1 MTFWPV
7 TRVFFIVWGLWGCG
21 LLASPVLAADKVP
34 ATAAQLEFFE
44 TSIRPLLA
52 DRCYGCHGE
61 KKQWAGLRLDQQEYL
76 LKGGDSGPA
85 LVPGDPEKSLL
96 ISAVKR
102 DGLEMPPD
110 KPLSPAEIA
119 ALERW
124 IRDGAAWPETPHSA
138 SPQAAARAHWAFQP
152 VSRPVVPPM
161 EPGWGRTPID
171 AFLWK
176 GLQQAGLRPNVE
188 ADRRTLVRRL
198 TYDLTGLPP
207 SAADVDAFVR
217 DARPDAYERL
227 VDRLLES
234 PAYGEH
240 AARRWLDIARYS
252 DTKGYVYAREE
263 RFLVQAPAYRDWVVQ
278 AFQRDLP
285 YSRFLELQL
294 AADQMA
300 EQPADWAAMG
310 FLTIGRRFL
319 GVTSDIID
327 DRIDAVTRGMQGLT
341 VGCARCH
348 DHKYD
353 PIPTADYYSL
363 YGVFQNC
370 AEELTPL
377 ADLQSLD
384 PAAAPFVAELQQR
397 QAVLRGS
404 LRESRR
410 VAAERVRQR
419 ITDYLIAQTELDKY
433 PAEGFDQILSA
444 GDMIPAFVRRFAAY
458 LARQSSDDPLF
469 GPWTSF
475 AALPAEEFE
484 AGAAALITAWQHTD
498 SSPIL
503 PEIRELFVTAP
514 ASMREVA
521 TRYGHVLA
529 AIVQQHDGRPAD
541 AVSPRNVAES
551 VEVASDVEWSPLVDF
566 LYGPGSPCVVPEES
580 MVTIETFFDTGTV
593 QNLWKLQGE
602 VDRWIIRTAE
612 APPFAVK
619 VVDRGEIVEPRIFK
633 RGNPASLGATV
644 PRQFLEIVAGEARQP
659 FQMGSGRLELAQAI
673 THPANPLTR
682 RVWVNRIWQ
691 QHFGVGL
698 VETTSDFGL
707 RASPPSHPDLLDWLT
722 TWFQEQGEST
732 KELHRLIVLS
742 SAYRQSS
749 LLPADGELAERCLQ
763 RDPDNRLLWR
773 WSPHRLTFEEFRDSL
788 LAVSGELV
796 QQPGGRN
803 SDMLAAGN
811 RRRSLYGLIDRQFL
825 PSVLRVFD
833 FANPDLHIAERS
845 ETTVPQQALFLL
857 NHPFLAARTTQLVK
871 QLAAGDDTVRITA
884 LYQQVLQRAP
894 TDSELRLAREFLQ
907 STVEPLQVTPPI
919 PARAWQYG
927 SGKIDVD
934 SQRLS
939 SFAALPFF
947 NGSAWQGGPQWPDS
961 SLGWLQL
968 TATGGHPGN
977 NLGHAVVRRWTAP
990 QAGTVSIESLFKHEA
1005 EPGDGVRYWILS
1017 SRHGVLKTGTLH
1029 QQTVAVNVDNLTVEP
1044 GDTLDFVVDILQVLH
1059 SDQFLWAPQL
1069 TLLAAGSGQASHWDA
1084 QRDFFGPPP
1093 QLLGTWEQLAHVLL
1107 CSNEFMFVD

>member
-1 MTFWPV
+1 MV
-7 TRVFFIVWGLWGCG
+7 D
-21 LLASPVLAADKVP
+21 SPVRGEDRSQ
-34 ATAAQLEFFE
+34 TAASQIEFFE
-44 TSIRPLLA
+44 TTIRPLLA
-52 DRCYGCHGE
+52 ARCYGCHGE
-61 KKQWAGLRLDQQEYL
+61 KKQWAGLRLDQREHL

-85 LVPGDPEKSLL
+85 VVPSEPARSLL

-110 KPLSPAEIA
+110 KPLSPAEVA

-124 IRDGAAWPETPHSA
+124 IRDGAAWPEMPRGVSST
-138 SPQAAARAHWAFQP
+138 AAARAHWAFQP
-152 VSRPVVPPM
+152 VTRSAPP
-161 EPGWGRTPID
+161 PTDPQWGRTPLD
-171 AFLWK
+171 AFVLR
-176 GLQQAGLRPNVE
+176 GLQQAGLRPNTE
-188 ADRRTLVRRL
+188 ADRRTLIRRL

-207 SAADVDAFVR
+207 TPEEVDSFVG
-217 DARPDAYERL
+217 DERPDAYERL
-227 VDRLLES
+227 VERLLES

-240 AARRWLDIARYS
+240 ATRRWLDIARYS

-263 RFLVQAPAYRDWVVQ
+263 RFLVQAPTYRDWVVR
-278 AFQRDLP
+278 AFQHDLP

-294 AADQMA
+294 AADQIA

-327 DRIDAVTRGMQGLT
+327 DRIDAVMRGMQGLT

-377 ADLQSLD
+377 VDLQQGDLATPS
-384 PAAAPFVAELQQR
+384 FVAELKQR
-397 QAVLRGS
+397 QALLHGS
-404 LRESRR
+404 LREGRR

-444 GDMIPAFVRRFAAY
+444 NDMIPAFVRRLESY
-458 LARQSSDDPLF
+458 LSRQSIDDPLF
-469 GPWTSF
+469 GPWKAF

-484 AGAAALITAWQHTD
+484 SGAAALVAAWQNANPST
-498 SSPIL
+498 IL
-503 PEIRELFVTAP
+503 PEIREVFDTPP
-514 ASMREVA
+514 ASLREVA
-521 TRYGHVLA
+521 TRYGRVFA

-541 AVSPRNVAES
+541 ATAARNVAEIS
-551 VEVASDVEWSPLVDF
+551 TADPVAQWSPVEEF
-566 LYGPGSPCVVPEES
+566 LYGAESPCVVPEES
-580 MVTIETFFDTGTV
+580 IVTIESFFDTGTV

-602 VDRWIIRTAE
+602 VDRWIIRTAD

-619 VVDRGEIVEPRIFK
+619 VVDRREIIEPRVFK
-633 RGNPASLGATV
+633 RGNPAALGATV
-644 PRQFLEIVAGEARQP
+644 PRHYLGIVAGETRQP
-659 FQMGSGRLELAQAI
+659 FQSGSGRLELARAI

-707 RASPPSHPDLLDWLT
+707 RASPPSHPELLDWLAS
-722 TWFQEQGEST
+722 WFQDEGEST

-742 SAYRQSS
+742 AAYRQSS
-749 LLPADGELAERCLQ
+749 QLPADVDLAERCLQ
-763 RDPDNRLLWR
+763 QDPHNRLLWR

-788 LAVSGELV
+788 LAVSRELV
-796 QQPGGRN
+796 QQQGGRG
-803 SDMLAAGN
+803 SDMLASGN

-833 FANPDLHIAERS
+833 FANPDLPIAERS

-871 QLAAGDDTVRITA
+871 QLGNGDDQIRIQA
-884 LYQQVLQRAP
+884 LYRQVLQRAP
-894 TDSELRLAREFLQ
+894 TADELALALEFLQ
-907 STVEPLQVTPPI
+907 SPVEPSQETPPI
-919 PARAWQYG
+919 LARAWEYG
-927 SGKIDVD
+927 YGKMEVD
-934 SQRLS
+934 TQRLS
-939 SFAALPFF
+939 SFAALPYF
-947 NGSAWQGGPQWPDS
+947 NGSAWQGGPQWPDGG
-961 SLGWLQL
+961 LGWLQL

-977 NLGHAVVRRWTAP
+977 NLEHAVVRRWTAP
-990 QAGTVSIESLFKHEA
+990 QAGTVSIESLLKHEP

-1017 SRHGVLKTGTLH
+1017 SRHGVLKTGTVH
-1029 QQTVAVNVDNLTVEP
+1029 QQSVAINVDHLTVEP
-1044 GDTLDFVVDILQVLH
+1044 GDTFDFVVDILEVLH
-1059 SDQFLWAPQL
+1059 SDQFLWAPKL
-1069 TLLAAGSGQASHWDA
+1069 TLLATGTGQASLWDA

-1093 QLLGTWEQLAHVLL
+1093 QILGIWEQLAHVLL
-1107 CSNEFMFVD
+1107 CSNEFLFVD